1 MSHRKANT
9 SGEKEIITVPMGGG
23 NRRQQHV
30 SAAGWLGE
38 TTAALIIKSEL
49 LHVNRGVFL
58 PNSGAEQQGK
68 QMRCMLIFG
77 YYNKAENKEEKSRL
91 NNQPFSQS
99 QNKSFTCY
107 TPSMSLKVMK
117 TRWGTMAEFHYEP
130 NKKNYI
136 MAWENA
142 CGVYRLGS
150 QKLIAAVSVA
160 DYSMV
165 RMLSAQLLRGTDCM
179 NTSRPHLRDLSFRSV
194 RESRTWSAMIKEV
207 TAQNDLCVFQKR
219 LVLIFIWL
227 QNIKIQKDHKSFILS
242 MFTKK
247 VIHTG
252 NWASLC

>member
-1 MSHRKANT
+1 MLHTFNVTESH
-9 SGEKEIITVPMGGG
+9 
-23 NRRQQHV
+23 
-30 SAAGWLGE
+30 
-38 TTAALIIKSEL
+38 
-49 LHVNRGVFL
+49 
-58 PNSGAEQQGK
+58 
-68 QMRCMLIFG
+68 
-77 YYNKAENKEEKSRL
+77 ENKVGNYGRISLWTQQEKLHHGMGER
-91 NNQPFSQS
+91 
-99 QNKSFTCY
+99 
-107 TPSMSLKVMK
+107 M
-117 TRWGTMAEFHYEP
+117 W
-130 NKKNYI
+130 
-136 MAWENA
+136 
-142 CGVYRLGS
+142 YRLGS
-150 QKLIAAVSVA
+150 QKLIPAVSVA

-252 NWASLC
+252 NWASLCWYMETT